1 MRLTVRDWIR
11 NHWAAN
17 GGEWVKAHKH
27 LCDETIG
34 ERVPEETW
42 ARAIRKVRSEQEKA
56 GKGSDYAD
64 SLVSSDVD
72 TEGKAELYHSVD
84 PSQWQPAGMVVNTWG
99 SPDNPNQQVK
109 MRYEVRQ
116 ALTPES
122 FAEKVDAVLSTIKP
136 KYPKIKPPKVV
147 QRHTAEVM
155 IPDFHTGARVWGD
168 AKKAGEEFFAAVE
181 HLMRPYRPGE
191 FGTILFPIGNDYLN
205 WDNWNLTT
213 TAGTQLDT
221 SDRPDVVI
229 DEGIKAL
236 IRAIDYLRQF
246 APVDAVLMPGNHDW
260 LLSHM
265 MARVLSAWYN
275 DEPNIH
281 IDTDLQEWKIRSG
294 PNWLLA
300 LTHGKSP
307 HTKRGMKAEELA
319 KLLPHKAPEEWARS
333 TYREVQTG
341 HYHGKQYG
349 DHNGVMVRRVSSLKP
364 RDEREEAH
372 GYMNGREAELLIFDD
387 NHVSE
392 TRSYRP

>member
-1 MRLTVRDWIR
+1 
-11 NHWAAN
+11 
-17 GGEWVKAHKH
+17 
-27 LCDETIG
+27 
-34 ERVPEETW
+34 
-42 ARAIRKVRSEQEKA
+42 
-56 GKGSDYAD
+56 
-64 SLVSSDVD
+64 
-72 TEGKAELYHSVD
+72 
-84 PSQWQPAGMVVNTWG
+84 MVVNTWG

-109 MRYEVRQ
+109 MRYKVREE
-116 ALTPES
+116 LTPES
-122 FAEKVDAVLSTIKP
+122 FAERAEKALGNIKS
-136 KYPKIKPPKVV
+136 KYPKLKPPKVT

-155 IPDFHTGARVWGD
+155 IPDFHTGARVWGS
-168 AKKAGEEFFAAVE
+168 AEKAGEEFFTAVE
-181 HLMRPYRPGE
+181 HLMRPYKPGE
-191 FGTILFPIGNDYLN
+191 FGSILFPLGNDYLN

-221 SDRPDVVI
+221 SDRPDVVL

-236 IRAIDYLRQF
+236 IRSIDYLRQF

-265 MARVLSAWYN
+265 MAKVLSAWYK

-281 IDTDLQEWKIRSG
+281 IDSALEEWKFRSG

-300 LTHGKSP
+300 LTHGKGP
-307 HTKRGMKAEELA
+307 FTKRGMKPQELA
-319 KLLPHKAPEEWARS
+319 KLLPHKAPELWAQT

-349 DHNGVMVRRVSSLKP
+349 DHDGVMVRRVASLKP

-372 GYMNGREAELLIFDD
+372 GYLSGREAELLIFDD